1 MLKWQYE
8 YETDTPSKTSVTALK
23 NVELNFEN
31 KEITILDDISTKKVE
46 LETLDSKLISNI
58 KNKKLTPAEK
68 GTLIHLALQKLNNED
83 IDNMIKNL
91 KIDENSREFL
101 IQNKNIFENY
111 INSELFEELKKAKLI
126 QKETPFYMDVN
137 YKNTDEKVLIQG
149 VIDLYFV
156 DKDDNLI
163 LVDYKTDKNVD
174 EETLKQRYLNQ
185 LNMYEIALEKSLNM
199 KVSKKIIYST
209 TLNKCIEIM

>member
-1 MLKWQYE
+1 M
-8 YETDTPSKTSVTALK
+8 
-23 NVELNFEN
+23 
-31 KEITILDDISTKKVE
+31 
-46 LETLDSKLISNI
+46 
-58 KNKKLTPAEK
+58 
-68 GTLIHLALQKLNNED
+68 QKLNNED

-156 DKDDNLI
+156 DYI
-163 LVDYKTDKNVD
+163 L
-174 EETLKQRYLNQ
+174 
-185 LNMYEIALEKSLNM
+185 
-199 KVSKKIIYST
+199 
-209 TLNKCIEIM
+209 

>member
-1 MLKWQYE
+1 MLKW

-149 VIDLYFV
+149 VIDLYF
-156 DKDDNLI
+156 N
-163 LVDYKTDKNVD
+163 
-174 EETLKQRYLNQ
+174 
-185 LNMYEIALEKSLNM
+185 
-199 KVSKKIIYST
+199 
-209 TLNKCIEIM
+209 

>member
-1 MLKWQYE
+1 
-8 YETDTPSKTSVTALK
+8 
-23 NVELNFEN
+23 
-31 KEITILDDISTKKVE
+31 
-46 LETLDSKLISNI
+46 
-58 KNKKLTPAEK
+58 
-68 GTLIHLALQKLNNED
+68 
-83 IDNMIKNL
+83 
-91 KIDENSREFL
+91 
-101 IQNKNIFENY
+101 
-111 INSELFEELKKAKLI
+111 
-126 QKETPFYMDVN
+126 MDVN

-209 TLNKCIEIM
+209 TLNKCVEIM

>member
-1 MLKWQYE
+1 M
-8 YETDTPSKTSVTALK
+8 
-23 NVELNFEN
+23 
-31 KEITILDDISTKKVE
+31 
-46 LETLDSKLISNI
+46 
-58 KNKKLTPAEK
+58 
-68 GTLIHLALQKLNNED
+68 
-83 IDNMIKNL
+83 
-91 KIDENSREFL
+91 
-101 IQNKNIFENY
+101 
-111 INSELFEELKKAKLI
+111 FEELKKAKLI

-149 VIDLYFV
+149 VIDLYFI

>member
-1 MLKWQYE
+1 M
-8 YETDTPSKTSVTALK
+8 K

-91 KIDENSREFL
+91 KIDENSRGFL

-111 INSELFEELKKAKLI
+111 INSELFKELKKAKLI
-126 QKETPFYMDVN
+126 QK
-137 YKNTDEKVLIQG
+137 
-149 VIDLYFV
+149 
-156 DKDDNLI
+156 
-163 LVDYKTDKNVD
+163 
-174 EETLKQRYLNQ
+174 
-185 LNMYEIALEKSLNM
+185 
-199 KVSKKIIYST
+199 
-209 TLNKCIEIM
+209 

>member
-1 MLKWQYE
+1 MLKWKYE

>member
-1 MLKWQYE
+1 MLKWKYE

-23 NVELNFEN
+23 NIELNFEN

-58 KNKKLTPAEK
+58 KNKKLTPA
-68 GTLIHLALQKLNNED
+68 ALQKLNNED

-149 VIDLYFV
+149 VIDLYFSRLQ
-156 DKDDNLI
+156 N
-163 LVDYKTDKNVD
+163 
-174 EETLKQRYLNQ
+174 R
-185 LNMYEIALEKSLNM
+185 
-199 KVSKKIIYST
+199 
-209 TLNKCIEIM
+209 

>member
-1 MLKWQYE
+1 MS
-8 YETDTPSKTSVTALK
+8 TPSKTSVTALK

-91 KIDENSREFL
+91 KIDENS
-101 IQNKNIFENY
+101 I
-111 INSELFEELKKAKLI
+111 
-126 QKETPFYMDVN
+126 YMDVN

-174 EETLKQRYLNQ
+174 EQTLKQRYLNQ

-209 TLNKCIEIM
+209 TLNKCVEIM

>member
-1 MLKWQYE
+1 
-8 YETDTPSKTSVTALK
+8 
-23 NVELNFEN
+23 
-31 KEITILDDISTKKVE
+31 
-46 LETLDSKLISNI
+46 
-58 KNKKLTPAEK
+58 
-68 GTLIHLALQKLNNED
+68 
-83 IDNMIKNL
+83 
-91 KIDENSREFL
+91 
-101 IQNKNIFENY
+101 
-111 INSELFEELKKAKLI
+111 
-126 QKETPFYMDVN
+126 MDVN

>member
-1 MLKWQYE
+1 
-8 YETDTPSKTSVTALK
+8 
-23 NVELNFEN
+23 
-31 KEITILDDISTKKVE
+31 
-46 LETLDSKLISNI
+46 
-58 KNKKLTPAEK
+58 
-68 GTLIHLALQKLNNED
+68 
-83 IDNMIKNL
+83 
-91 KIDENSREFL
+91 
-101 IQNKNIFENY
+101 
-111 INSELFEELKKAKLI
+111 
-126 QKETPFYMDVN
+126 MDVN

-174 EETLKQRYLNQ
+174 EQTLKQRYLNQ

-209 TLNKCIEIM
+209 TLNKCVEIM